1 MKLQYVGAKP
11 IVNHRGVSFDDTQPD
26 RYSFLS
32 PAIELLETLDFDTE
46 QESQHLHEP
55 RKRDYTGSELE
66 EKVREYC
73 GDAID
78 GMLQEAEAKT
88 RELIAELEKKV
99 EASHLSPDEK
109 RAWLGNIAAMR
120 EYYLQYIANETVYRC
135 LLRKL
140 ADRFVHSHIR
150 EITFPLKNN
159 YGLVLQDLS
168 YILKDHR
175 PPFDAE
181 IRVEKGDRG
190 LYGRFVRLGS
200 K

>member
-1 MKLQYVGAKP
+1 MKLHYVGAKP
-11 IVNHRGVSFDDTQPD
+11 IVNHRGVSFDDTKPD
-26 RYSFLS
+26 RYTFLS

-55 RKRDYTGSELE
+55 RSKPYTGSELE
-66 EKVREYC
+66 AKVREYC
-73 GDAID
+73 EEID
-78 GMLQEAEAKT
+78 PLLEETEEKT

-99 EASHLSPDEK
+99 EASGLSPDEK

-120 EYYLQYIANETVYRC
+120 DYYLQYIANETVYRC

-140 ADRFVHSHIR
+140 ADRFLRSHIR

-181 IRVEKGDRG
+181 IKVEKGDRG